1 MIVKD
6 SYILQSH
13 NAHGCRI
20 PHYVRKQGFVMM
32 RYGLLFLFCSIVFAD
47 MASSQEVLVPL
58 DTLKRI
64 DRIDEETDLKL
75 HLFTEYK
82 GFSQAFLFRLPD
94 STYAFEVWYRADGR
108 ILKSRTLMSASE
120 ARRFQQRIAES
131 LRQLAP
137 MAGIDQS
144 GRPIFLGGAYT
155 LSIGVYGWGIPYL
168 LGLDGS
174 VAIGSYLLISAGGI
188 LIAHAATERMEIS
201 EATANL
207 SFYGSMMGLAHG
219 VMIAIIVRNDESMG
233 KGYVSSAMIFST
245 LEGILGFQAGKKLKL
260 SGGGVEMLGTMSGA
274 GLLYGWG
281 ASSLMDLSGS
291 RPIST
296 TMLIGSIVGTAA
308 GLLMVSDDSYT
319 NGDVGVIRG
328 TAMLGAYVPLSILIA
343 AHVNGSKAYIGTA
356 MAGGILGGTIGNYLV
371 KNKDFTT
378 AEGTYIMFGAFGGML
393 IGGGIPLLAG
403 AENGEV
409 AAVLSGAGALA
420 GFAWMYH
427 RYAPSAG
434 ERAASSSLSFQLYPE
449 GLAAMSMKPTLSF
462 QNQWTAPI
470 VSFSYRF

>member
-1 MIVKD
+1 M
-6 SYILQSH
+6 
-13 NAHGCRI
+13 
-20 PHYVRKQGFVMM
+20 
-32 RYGLLFLFCSIVFAD
+32 FAD
-47 MASSQEVLVPL
+47 IASSQEVLIPF

-64 DRIDEETDLKL
+64 NRIDEEMDLKL

-94 STYAFEVWYRADGR
+94 STYAFEIWYRVNGQV
-108 ILKSRTLMSASE
+108 LKSRTLITAAE
-120 ARRFQQRIAES
+120 AQRFQQRIAES

-144 GRPIFLGGAYT
+144 GRPTFLGGAYT
-155 LSIGVYGWGIPYL
+155 LSIGLYGWGIPYL
-168 LGLDGS
+168 LGLENS

-219 VMIAIIVRNDESMG
+219 IMIGIIVGDNETTG
-233 KGYVSSAMIFST
+233 KTYVSSAMVFST
-245 LEGILGFQAGKKLKL
+245 LEGILGFQAGKRLKL

-281 ASSLMDLSGS
+281 ASSLMDLTGA
-291 RPIST
+291 RPISRS
-296 TMLIGSIVGTAA
+296 MLIGSVVGTAA
-308 GLLMVSDDSYT
+308 GLLMVKDDSYT
-319 NGDVGVIRG
+319 NGDVGVFRG
-328 TAMLGAYVPLSILIA
+328 AALLGAYVPISVLVA
-343 AHVNGSKAYIGTA
+343 THVKASKTYVATA
-356 MAGGILGGTIGNYLV
+356 MAGGILGGAIGNSLV
-371 KNKDFTT
+371 KRKDFTT

-409 AAVLSGAGALA
+409 AAALSGVGALA

-427 RYAPSAG
+427 RYAPEAG
-434 ERAASSSLSFQLYPE
+434 ERAESTALSFEVHPE
-449 GLAAMSMKPTLSF
+449 GLAAISMKPALSLR
-462 QNQWTAPI
+462 NQWTAPI
-470 VSFSYRF
+470 VSLSYRF